1 MLFEMATGNFTF
13 RLQNDAENNELDEL
27 TSILNTAAE
36 KMELLASS
44 LGYIT
49 PHYTYEG
56 LMQATIVLD
65 KNHTITGFCTQV
77 PILLEHSPESLFKLG
92 FHEILA
98 KQSIPL
104 WEVITSKTAA
114 DVKPHTTL
122 QLLFITSKQQLV
134 PSYCTVSRLL
144 YSNTII
150 ISCISTTQQDV
161 LPETTAKLNV
171 PNKKQSDAILIQ
183 NVRAYILENLEN
195 LENPLPSTPELSKMF
210 KVNEFKLKD
219 SFRHFFNTSIYQFY
233 IEERLKKAH
242 LMILQTAIPIKQISI
257 ICGYIDYTNFYKAFK
272 KRFGYPPSELK
283 RDNGENTNIV

>member
-27 TSILNTAAE
+27 TSMLNTAAE

-49 PHYTYEG
+49 PHYTYQG
-56 LMQATIVLD
+56 LMQVTIILD
-65 KNHTITGFCTQV
+65 KNHTITGFSTQV
-77 PILLEHSPESLFKLG
+77 PILLGHSPESLFKLG

-114 DVKPHTTL
+114 DVKPHTAL

-144 YSNTII
+144 YSNMII
-150 ISCISTTQQDV
+150 ISSITTTLQDV

-171 PNKKQSDAILIQ
+171 PNKKQSDAVMIQ
-183 NVRAYILENLEN
+183 NVRAYILEN

-242 LMILQTAIPIKQISI
+242 SMILQTAIPIKQIAI
-257 ICGYIDYTNFYKAFK
+257 ICGYINYINFYKAFK

-283 RDNGENTNIV
+283 RGNGENNNIE